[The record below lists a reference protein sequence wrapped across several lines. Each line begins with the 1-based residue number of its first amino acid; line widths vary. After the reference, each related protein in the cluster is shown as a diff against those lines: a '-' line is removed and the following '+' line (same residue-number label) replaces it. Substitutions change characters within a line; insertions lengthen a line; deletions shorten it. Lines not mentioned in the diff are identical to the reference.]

1 MKKLFPVLIE
11 AEAKDEADDDVR
23 TDLPDEE
30 ELSAYLRDLLR
41 DQTKHNGQIG
51 WRVTDV
57 VS

>member
-1 MKKLFPVLIE
+1 MKHLFPVQIE
-11 AEAKDEADDDVR
+11 AEAKDEADEGVR
-23 TDLPDEE
+23 TGLPGEE

-41 DQTKHNGQIG
+41 DQTKHDGQIG